1 MRGAS
6 EDGRSPG
13 EGPRG
18 AYLEGSGDP
27 PDDGAVALLRR
38 TPVLPTRPGT
48 LNGIGVGR
56 IFKASCVSQR
66 APDVSCQPGLETKA
80 TAAGRSSIPTV
91 VALGDFRSTQVV
103 PSALNLAERENPH

>member
-48 LNGIGVGR
+48 RNGIGVGR

-66 APDVSCQPGLETKA
+66 APDVSCHPGLETKA
-80 TAAGRSSIPTV
+80 AAAGRTSIPTDV
-91 VALGDFRSTQVV
+91 PLRDFGAAKVV
-103 PSALNLAERENPH
+103 P